1 MVQRK
6 ICLRITEFRDRGPM
20 PTLFRLL
27 SIMFMLAI
35 VAFAAIY
42 MLATRVV
49 PEQRD
54 LSITVQEKNLDKK

>member
-1 MVQRK
+1 
-6 ICLRITEFRDRGPM
+6 M